1 VATKGRPGPIG
12 TETKGLARCRCR
24 PEGLDA
30 ASADPVLADLRDKA
44 GGGGDAGERGRTK
57 EDDEGGDAG
66 P

>member
-44 GGGGDAGERGRTK
+44 GGGGDAGVWH
-57 EDDEGGDAG
+57 
-66 P
+66 